1 MIRNHT
7 NDKLKIGG
15 IVMTLV
21 DYRTNLSR
29 EVIDTIRI
37 KYGMQIRIFDAQ
49 IPVAVKAAEATKAGM
64 SIFAYDK
71 SSKPALAYEQLTRE
85 VMRLEEREQRRDEA
99 SISR

>member
-64 SIFAYDK
+64 SIFASCRSGQPGLALDNDRDAC
-71 SSKPALAYEQLTRE
+71 SSFLR
-85 VMRLEEREQRRDEA
+85 RL
-99 SISR
+99 